1 MHLKHEIQ
9 CQPWLLCAEF
19 SQGIEAQMI
28 PDAGEWVSTALS
40 CLVGSFGASG
50 LHLWDQGLKRPSLTY
65 LQYYLDHQFLISSF
79 SLILIPNR
87 ETSSLE
93 MYFTLEQLQH
103 CSKAE
108 LVSAGLSQDS
118 AHFCGSLRRL
128 LRSRHFHFTHFKAT
142 KQYANWGKLR
152 RFANIFMKTVLK
164 SVTWS

>member
-1 MHLKHEIQ
+1 MRSNASLDYCVQIFHKASKHRRFLMLESESLQ
-9 CQPWLLCAEF
+9 LC
-19 SQGIEAQMI
+19 
-28 PDAGEWVSTALS
+28 S

-50 LHLWDQGLKRPSLTY
+50 LHLWDQGLKRPSLIY
-65 LQYYLDHQFLISSF
+65 LQYYLDHQFLISNF

-103 CSKAE
+103 CSKVE
-108 LVSAGLSQDS
+108 LVLAGLLQDS
-118 AHFCGSLRRL
+118 AHFRGSLRRF
-128 LRSRHFHFTHFKAT
+128 LRSRHFHFTHFRAT

-152 RFANIFMKTVLK
+152 RFANIFMKTILK